1 VQQKSPTVDQLKEFR
16 LVIPKETWEPIFF
29 KAIDE
34 RAALAKLP
42 NLRAIRLSNDDLE
55 TRIWIGFG
63 LTALRGFDLNRSAG
77 QWTGIYIQGIRPQLS
92 PREYEK
98 VLAAPKSGWQS
109 LWQRLS
115 DKGILALPDARAIAC
130 EGGALDGVS
139 YVVENNFDNTY
150 RTYMYD
156 NPQFAKCKEAKQIIE
171 IVDTFYD
178 EFGSQL
184 PRE

>member
-1 VQQKSPTVDQLKEFR
+1 MRVVILIIGLCLTCCSSYLSQSHVQQKSPTVDQLKEFR
-16 LVIPKETWEPIFF
+16 LVIPKEIWEPIFF

-92 PREYEK
+92 PREY
-98 VLAAPKSGWQS
+98 
-109 LWQRLS
+109 
-115 DKGILALPDARAIAC
+115 
-130 EGGALDGVS
+130 
-139 YVVENNFDNTY
+139 
-150 RTYMYD
+150 
-156 NPQFAKCKEAKQIIE
+156 
-171 IVDTFYD
+171 
-178 EFGSQL
+178 
-184 PRE
+184 